1 MRPRG
6 PSSASSVHESPAVTH
21 TWTVAIAGFVVEA
34 HRVTRLGRLLF
45 LRDFRL
51 RYRQTYFGYLWA
63 VIKVLAPSVPMIL
76 VGAQFGLGGERSA
89 SGYALYALVG
99 VVLWQVFWDSVLFPQ
114 WVARRMR
121 RMLSEALFPYE
132 AILCAATGY
141 VLFNAGLYL
150 MVVIAATAVLGGG
163 IPATVPLGLISIPG
177 LIMSG
182 LAIGMVFV
190 PFTFVYLDFRYA
202 LPMASPVLLWT
213 APIFYESPD
222 SGLVHILNV
231 WNPLTYLIG
240 IPRSWLTEGV
250 TGNDG
255 AFLVSLV
262 VFGLIFLPAHF
273 FFRRAIPIGVERL
286 THG

>member
-1 MRPRG
+1 MRDTCVLNTG
-6 PSSASSVHESPAVTH
+6 TIAITNYVTESRR
-21 TWTVAIAGFVVEA
+21 VAK
-34 HRVTRLGRLLF
+34 LGWLLF

-76 VGAQFGLGGERSA
+76 VGSQFGLGGERST
-89 SGYALYALVG
+89 SDYALFALTG
-99 VVLWQVFWDSVLFPQ
+99 LVLWQVFWDSVLFPQ

-121 RMLSEALFPYE
+121 RMLSEARFPYE
-132 AILCAATGY
+132 AILYAAAGY

-150 MVVIAATAVLGGG
+150 MLIVAATIVLGGG
-163 IPATVPLGLISIPG
+163 MPTTIPLGLIAIPG
-177 LIMSG
+177 LILSG
-182 LAIGMVFV
+182 MGIGMVFV

-222 SGLVHILNV
+222 SGLVHTLNV

-240 IPRSWLTEGV
+240 IPRSWLTEGF
-250 TGNDG
+250 TGDDM

-262 VFGLIFLPAHF
+262 VFGLIFLPAHL

>member
-1 MRPRG
+1 M
-6 PSSASSVHESPAVTH
+6 TN
-21 TWTVAIAGFVVEA
+21 TWTHAISAAAIEAQRVA
-34 HRVTRLGRLLF
+34 RLGWLLF

-63 VIKVLAPSVPMIL
+63 IVKVLAPSVPMIL

-89 SGYALYALVG
+89 SAYALFALVG
-99 VVLWQVFWDSVLFPQ
+99 IVLWQVFWDSVLFPQ

-121 RMLSEALFPYE
+121 RLLSEARFPYE
-132 AILCAATGY
+132 AILCAAGGY

-150 MVVIAATAVLGGG
+150 MLIVAATIVLGGG
-163 IPATVPLGLISIPG
+163 MPATVPLGLISLPG
-177 LIMSG
+177 LILSG
-182 LAIGMVFV
+182 MAIGMFFV

-222 SGLVHILNV
+222 SGLVHTLNV

-240 IPRSWLTEGV
+240 IPRSWLTEGL
-250 TGNDG
+250 TGDDG

-262 VFGLIFLPAHF
+262 VFGLVFLPAHL

-286 THG
+286 TS

>member
-1 MRPRG
+1 MRPT
-6 PSSASSVHESPAVTH
+6 PVWDTLTA
-21 TWTVAIAGFVVEA
+21 AIAGYVAET
-34 HRVTRLGRLLF
+34 HRVARLGWLLF

-63 VIKVLAPSVPMIL
+63 VIKVLAPSVPLIL

-89 SGYALYALVG
+89 SGYALFALVG

-121 RMLSEALFPYE
+121 RMLSEARFPYE
-132 AILCAATGY
+132 AILWAATGY

-150 MVVIAATAVLGGG
+150 VVVIAATVVLGGG
-163 IPATVPLGLISIPG
+163 VPATVPLGLISIPG
-177 LIMSG
+177 LILSG
-182 LAIGMVFV
+182 MAIGMVFV

-213 APIFYESPD
+213 APIFYESPE
-222 SGLVHILNV
+222 SGLVHTLNV

-240 IPRSWLTEGV
+240 IPRSWLTEGF
-250 TGNDG
+250 TGDDG
-255 AFLVSLV
+255 AFVVSLV
-262 VFGLIFLPAHF
+262 VFGLIFLPARL